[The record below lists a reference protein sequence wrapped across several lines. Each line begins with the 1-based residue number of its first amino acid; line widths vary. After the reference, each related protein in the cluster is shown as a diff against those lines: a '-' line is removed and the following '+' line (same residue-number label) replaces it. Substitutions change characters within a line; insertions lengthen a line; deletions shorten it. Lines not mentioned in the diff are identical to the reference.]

1 MGAKTVFFARNLPDA
16 IMQLQTT
23 AGLKV
28 MAGCTLSKTL
38 PPSSLCLRPG
48 SIADLAIIEPHE
60 RYMECGSGVT
70 LSSILAAAKRRL
82 PSAFFEAVESIATPF
97 VRNLATI
104 GGNVCAQGHRRTL
117 FPVLLALDARLEFRS
132 QNEIR
137 LTPIG
142 KFQGVPS
149 RSILTK
155 IRVPVDEWDISVF
168 KRLGPSRV
176 FNEES
181 GGFVFLAMTE
191 KGILS
196 DLRIAFSRETAYR
209 SRELENRLI
218 GMRLPLS
225 QKTIYSLLDE
235 TAERI
240 ANSAIDAPEHS
251 LIDTPNADKQFLTLL
266 EAAMGELM

>member
-1 MGAKTVFFARNLPDA
+1 MGAKAVFYARSLTDA
-16 IMQLQTT
+16 ISQLQTT

-48 SIADLAIIEPHE
+48 SIEDLAVIEPHE
-60 RYMECGSGVT
+60 RFIEFGSGVT
-70 LSSILAAAKRRL
+70 LSSILGSTKRKL
-82 PSAFFEAVESIATPF
+82 PQAFFEAVESIANPF

-104 GGNVCAQGHRRTL
+104 GGNVCAPGHRRTL

-132 QNEIR
+132 QTEIR

-142 KFQGVPS
+142 KFQSVPP

-155 IRVPVDEWDISVF
+155 IRVPVDEWEISVF
-168 KRLGPSRV
+168 KRLGPLTV
-176 FNEES
+176 FTEES
-181 GGFVFLAMTE
+181 GAFVFLAKTE

-196 DLRIAFSRETAYR
+196 DLRVAFGAYR

-225 QKTIYSLLDE
+225 TKTIYPLLAE

-240 ANSAIDAPEHS
+240 TNSAIDAPEHA
-251 LIDTPNADKQFLTLL
+251 LLDTPNADRQFLTLL
-266 EAAMGELM
+266 QAAMGQLM